1 MEEKNSIR
9 TKGWLVDGRFKL
21 DFAANLPSM
30 NVEPPLRGGGE
41 ATLTDKLGQSRFT
54 GTTRRWRCC
63 LVLFHLDKWT
73 MRRLGWNSKQFFIA

>member
-1 MEEKNSIR
+1 M
-9 TKGWLVDGRFKL
+9 DGRFKL

-41 ATLTDKLGQSRFT
+41 AALADKLGQNRFT
-54 GTTRRWRCC
+54 GTTRRWRSC
-63 LVLFHLDKWT
+63 LVLFHLEKWT